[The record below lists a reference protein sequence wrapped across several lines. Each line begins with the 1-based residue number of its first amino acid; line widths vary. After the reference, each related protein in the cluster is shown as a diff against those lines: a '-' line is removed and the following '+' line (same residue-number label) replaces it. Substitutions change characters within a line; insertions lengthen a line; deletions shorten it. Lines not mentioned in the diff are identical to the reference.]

1 MKKKILITGGAG
13 FIGSHLADKLIEEN
27 NNQIT
32 IYDILSKQVHGQIEK
47 PPDYLNYQAR
57 FVKGSVIDYK
67 VFEELVKENEVVIH
81 LAARVGVGQ
90 SMYQI
95 SEYTNHN
102 IMGLANLMDILVNS
116 NHNVEKVIIAS
127 SNTVYGEGKAS
138 CGNCGDIFPNFRS
151 KEQLSR
157 KEWELKCPKCG
168 TQMKPRLTDEETP
181 FNPGSIYALSK
192 KVQEEMGMIVSST
205 YGIKTTILRFFLV
218 YGPRQALSNPYT
230 GVCAIFC
237 SRLLNGK
244 PPIVFEDGK
253 QTRDFVNVKDV
264 CQAVSLAVKSKNAEG
279 EIFNVGTGTPIMI
292 KEVAEILS
300 DKINPTLKPILNHQF
315 RIGDI
320 RHCVADISKIKNKLG
335 YNPEL
340 SFEQGV
346 DEFVDW
352 IKIQEKD
359 SQDKTD
365 VALKELEEKGLLK

>member
-181 FNPGSIYALSK
+181 FNPGSIYALS
-192 KVQEEMGMIVSST
+192 
-205 YGIKTTILRFFLV
+205 
-218 YGPRQALSNPYT
+218 
-230 GVCAIFC
+230 
-237 SRLLNGK
+237 
-244 PPIVFEDGK
+244 
-253 QTRDFVNVKDV
+253 
-264 CQAVSLAVKSKNAEG
+264 
-279 EIFNVGTGTPIMI
+279 
-292 KEVAEILS
+292 
-300 DKINPTLKPILNHQF
+300 
-315 RIGDI
+315 
-320 RHCVADISKIKNKLG
+320 
-335 YNPEL
+335 
-340 SFEQGV
+340 
-346 DEFVDW
+346 
-352 IKIQEKD
+352 
-359 SQDKTD
+359 
-365 VALKELEEKGLLK
+365 